1 MFLKIFGMCK
11 GLYIKQQILLN
22 IKGDYVKYSKL
33 FTKTLKNAPSNG
45 DTANHRLLVQAGFV
59 RQVMAGV
66 YSYLPLG
73 LRVLNKISKIV
84 REEMDQIGAQEVL
97 MPLLHPS
104 SLWKQTGGWDKID
117 VLFKIKS
124 RTDKEYALAQ
134 SNEETVT
141 PLAKE
146 WIHSDNDLPL
156 AIYHINWKFR
166 DELRSKSGIMRGR
179 EFLMKDMYSFHATQE
194 DFDKYYALAKTA
206 YMNVFNRLGLVAKA
220 TEASG
225 GAFTEKVSYEFEVL
239 TDAGEAPVLY
249 CDKCDYC
256 VNVDD
261 IKTYKLGDECP
272 TCHEDNLKS
281 AMASEVGNVF
291 DLGTKYTKAF
301 DLSISGDK
309 GEKIYP
315 IMGCYGI
322 GISRTMGVIVEK
334 FNDEKGIIWP
344 ESVAP
349 YKLHLCSLNTND
361 EQVLKRCDEVYNAL
375 TKADIE
381 VLYDERTD
389 VGAGQKLGE
398 ADMIGCPIRAV
409 VSTKTGDQI
418 EVKMRSKK
426 DSRLVSLEEL
436 IKIST
441 SLS

>member
-1 MFLKIFGMCK
+1 M
-11 GLYIKQQILLN
+11 
-22 IKGDYVKYSKL
+22 KYSKM
-33 FTKTLKNAPSNG
+33 FVKTLKTAPSAA

-66 YSYLPLG
+66 YTYLPLG

-84 REEMDQIGAQEVL
+84 REEMDNIGAQEVL

-104 SLWKQTGGWDKID
+104 ALWKQTGGWDKID
-117 VLFKIKS
+117 VLFKVKS

-146 WIHSDNDLPL
+146 WIHSAKDMPL

-179 EFLMKDMYSFHATQE
+179 EFLMKDMYSFHATQA
-194 DFDKYYALAKTA
+194 DFDAFYAKAKVA
-206 YMNVFNRLGLVAKA
+206 YMNVYKRLGLVAKA

-249 CDKCDYC
+249 CDQCDYC

-272 TCHEDNLKS
+272 ICHKDKLKS

-291 DLGTKYTKAF
+291 DLGLKYSKAF
-301 DLSISGDK
+301 DLTFNNES
-309 GEKIYP
+309 GEKTYP

-334 FNDEKGIIWP
+334 FNDERGILWP
-344 ESVAP
+344 ASIAP
-349 YKLHLCSLNTND
+349 FTIHLASLNTND
-361 EQVLKRCDEVYNAL
+361 EAVIKRADEVYELL
-375 TKADIE
+375 TKAGVE

-409 VSTKTGDQI
+409 VSSKTQDKV
-418 EVKMRSKK
+418 EVKMRNEKEAKLMS
-426 DSRLVSLEEL
+426 VEEL
-436 IKIST
+436 IK
-441 SLS
+441 LCLEK

>member
-1 MFLKIFGMCK
+1 MF
-11 GLYIKQQILLN
+11 
-22 IKGDYVKYSKL
+22 V
-33 FTKTLKNAPSNG
+33 KTLKTAPSAA

-73 LRVLNKISKIV
+73 LRVLNKISNIV
-84 REEMDQIGAQEVL
+84 REEMDTIEAQEVL
-97 MPLLHPS
+97 MPILHPS
-104 SLWKQTGGWDKID
+104 ALWKQTGGWDKID
-117 VLFKIKS
+117 VLFKVKS
-124 RTDKEYALAQ
+124 RTDREYALAQ

-146 WIHSDNDLPL
+146 WIHSAKDLPL

-194 DFDKYYALAKTA
+194 DFDKFYAKAKVA
-206 YMNVFNRLGLVAKA
+206 YMNVYKRLGLVAKA

-272 TCHEDNLKS
+272 ICHKDNLKS

-291 DLGTKYTKAF
+291 DLGTKYSKAF
-301 DLSISGDK
+301 ELSINDSEGN
-309 GEKIYP
+309 KIFP

-334 FNDEKGIIWP
+334 FNDERGIVWP
-344 ESVAP
+344 ASIAP
-349 YKLHLCSLNTND
+349 FTVHLCSLNTND
-361 EQVLKRCDEVYNAL
+361 ETVIKKTDAIYESL
-375 TKADIE
+375 TKAGIE

-418 EVKMRSKK
+418 EVKMRSEKEAK
-426 DSRLVSLEEL
+426 MMSLEEL
-436 IKIST
+436 INTCKV
-441 SLS
+441 

>member
-1 MFLKIFGMCK
+1 M
-11 GLYIKQQILLN
+11 
-22 IKGDYVKYSKL
+22 KYSKM
-33 FTKTLKNAPSNG
+33 FVKTLKTAPASA

-66 YSYLPLG
+66 YTYLPLG
-73 LRVLNKISKIV
+73 LRVLNKVSNIV
-84 REEMDQIGAQEVL
+84 REEMDSIGGQEVL

-117 VLFKIKS
+117 VLFKVKS

-146 WIHSDNDLPL
+146 WIHSAKDLPL

-179 EFLMKDMYSFHATQE
+179 EFLMKDMYSFHATQA
-194 DFDKYYALAKTA
+194 DFDTFYAKAKAA
-206 YMNVFNRLGLVAKA
+206 YLNVYRRLGLTAKA

-239 TDAGEAPVLY
+239 TDAGEAPILY
-249 CDKCDYC
+249 CSKCDYC

-261 IKTYKLGDECP
+261 IKTYKEGDNCP
-272 TCHEDNLKS
+272 ICGNDKLKS

-291 DLGTKYTKAF
+291 DLGQKYSKAF
-301 DLSISGDK
+301 DMAFTDSEGK
-309 GEKIYP
+309 KVYP

-334 FNDEKGIIWP
+334 FNDERGILWP
-344 ESVAP
+344 ASIAP
-349 YKLHLCSLNTND
+349 FTVHLTSLNTN
-361 EQVLKRCDEVYNAL
+361 ETAVIKRADEVYEQL
-375 TKADIE
+375 TKAGIE

-389 VGAGQKLGE
+389 VGAGQKLAE
-398 ADMIGCPIRAV
+398 ADMIGCPVRIV
-409 VSTKTGDQI
+409 VSTKTGDKVELKKRDEKESQLLSVEQAI
-418 EVKMRSKK
+418 ALVRS
-426 DSRLVSLEEL
+426 L
-436 IKIST
+436 
-441 SLS
+441 

>member
-1 MFLKIFGMCK
+1 M
-11 GLYIKQQILLN
+11 
-22 IKGDYVKYSKL
+22 KYSKM
-33 FTKTLKNAPSNG
+33 FVKTLKTAPSAA

-66 YSYLPLG
+66 YTYLPLG

-84 REEMDQIGAQEVL
+84 REEMDNIGAQEVL
-97 MPLLHPS
+97 MPILHPS
-104 SLWKQTGGWDKID
+104 SLWKQTGAWDKAD
-117 VLFKIKS
+117 VLFKVKS
-124 RTDKEYALAQ
+124 RTDKEYALAI

-146 WIHSDNDLPL
+146 WIHSAKDMPL

-179 EFLMKDMYSFHATQE
+179 EFLMKDMYSFHATQA
-194 DFDKYYALAKTA
+194 DFDTFYAKAKVA
-206 YMNVFNRLGLVAKA
+206 YMNVYKRLGLVAKA

-249 CDKCDYC
+249 CNQCDYC

-272 TCHEDNLKS
+272 ICHKDKLKS

-291 DLGTKYTKAF
+291 DLGLKYSKAF
-301 DLSISGDK
+301 DFTFNNES
-309 GEKIYP
+309 GEKTYP

-334 FNDEKGIIWP
+334 FNDERGIMWP
-344 ESVAP
+344 ASIAP
-349 YKLHLCSLNTND
+349 YTVHLVSLNTND
-361 EQVLKRCDEVYNAL
+361 EAVIKRADEVYERL
-375 TKADIE
+375 MKAGVE
-381 VLYDERTD
+381 VLYDDRTD

-409 VSTKTGDQI
+409 VSSKTKDKV
-418 EVKMRSKK
+418 EVKMRNEKEAKLMS
-426 DSRLVSLEEL
+426 VEEL
-436 IKIST
+436 AEIAKSH
-441 SLS
+441 L

>member
-1 MFLKIFGMCK
+1 M
-11 GLYIKQQILLN
+11 
-22 IKGDYVKYSKL
+22 KYSKL
-33 FTKTLKNAPSNG
+33 FVKTLKSAPAAA

-66 YSYLPLG
+66 YTYLPLG
-73 LRVLNKISKIV
+73 LRVLNKISNIV
-84 REEMDQIGAQEVL
+84 REEMESVNGQEVL

-104 SLWKQTGGWDKID
+104 TLWKQTGGWDKID

-146 WIHSDNDLPL
+146 WIHSAKDLPL

-179 EFLMKDMYSFHATQE
+179 EFLMKDMYSFHANQA
-194 DFDKYYALAKTA
+194 DFDQFYASTKAA
-206 YMNVFNRLGLVAKA
+206 YLRVFKRLGLTAKV

-249 CDKCDYC
+249 CDNCDYC

-272 TCHEDNLKS
+272 ICKGDKLKS

-291 DLGTKYTKAF
+291 DLGTKYSKAF
-301 DLSISGDK
+301 DLTIASES
-309 GEKIYP
+309 GEKIHP

-334 FNDEKGIIWP
+334 FNDEKGILWP
-344 ESVAP
+344 TSIAP
-349 YKLHLCSLNTND
+349 YTVHLASINTND
-361 EQVLKRCDEVYNAL
+361 EKVIKRADEVYDLL
-375 TKADIE
+375 TKAGVE
-381 VLYDERTD
+381 VLYDDRTD

-409 VSTKTGDQI
+409 VSTKTGEQI
-418 EVKMRSKK
+418 EVKKRSEQTA
-426 DSRLVSLEEL
+426 SLVDMDEL
-436 IKIST
+436 IALCLEK
-441 SLS
+441 